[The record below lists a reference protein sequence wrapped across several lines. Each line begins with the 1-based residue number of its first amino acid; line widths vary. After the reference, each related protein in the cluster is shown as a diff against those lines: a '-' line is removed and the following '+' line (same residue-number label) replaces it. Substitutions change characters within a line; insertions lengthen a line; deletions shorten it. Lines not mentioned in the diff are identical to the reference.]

1 MCNMGALIHV
11 PIIILSWGLLIIV
24 IVKQPRESILMI
36 KTPFMAWEWGLETCQ
51 FRFLSG
57 LGFDFIS

>member
-1 MCNMGALIHV
+1 
-11 PIIILSWGLLIIV
+11 
-24 IVKQPRESILMI
+24 MI